1 MTYPEYLD
9 FERAAE
15 GRHEFVNGLVYAMVG
30 GSPEH
35 ARLAQSIGAEL
46 RAALR
51 AAGCAVFS
59 SDLRV
64 RVLATGRSTYPDLTV
79 VCGRLERAPDDDDAV
94 TNPTV
99 LVEVLSDSTET
110 ADRGDKWAHY
120 QRIPSLQA
128 YLLVSQSSPRIE
140 VFARDEA
147 VPGGWQYRAYGAGET
162 VKLAR
167 PPLRVDLD
175 AVYDNPLG

>member
-15 GRHEFVNGLVYAMVG
+15 GRHEFVNGLVYAMAG

-35 ARLAQSIGAEL
+35 A
-46 RAALR
+46 
-51 AAGCAVFS
+51 S

-94 TNPTV
+94 TNPAV
-99 LVEVLSDSTET
+99 LNTSRRR
-110 ADRGDKWAHY
+110 RGRW
-120 QRIPSLQA
+120 QA
-128 YLLVSQSSPRIE
+128 
-140 VFARDEA
+140 AA
-147 VPGGWQYRAYGAGET
+147 
-162 VKLAR
+162 
-167 PPLRVDLD
+167 
-175 AVYDNPLG
+175 